1 MEYTIVHASAPLVV
15 SQEQPVLSAKGKR
28 ADRVF
33 RQVVENR
40 YYAVVQKCHKRLLL
54 VQTVAHRFFH
64 FAATRAL
71 AKLCGWP
78 FSALFGAPP

>member
-1 MEYTIVHASAPLVV
+1 MHASAPLVV

-40 YYAVVQKCHKRLLL
+40 HFTVVQERAKLLLL
-54 VQTVAHRFFH
+54 VQAVAHRFFH